1 MYQGKTLNQ
10 VSVFESLQESGVK
23 INYMVYQ
30 CFAEAASTGSTWII
44 IRFVYLALLQ
54 LIGII
59 LAIQTRK
66 VKIKVLNDS
75 KYIAALIYIS
85 SIVLLLIAIVQFVS
99 GNVININEL
108 IFSGGIIVITTAFL
122 GLVFIPKVW
131 YEGNDSN

>member
-1 MYQGKTLNQ
+1 M
-10 VSVFESLQESGVK
+10 K

-30 CFAEAASTGSTWII
+30 CSTSTGSTWII

-75 KYIAALIYIS
+75 KFIAALIYIS
-85 SIVLLLIAIVQFVS
+85 SIVLLLIAIVQFIS

-131 YEGNDSN
+131 YDRNAL